1 MSKGP
6 GSAFPDTRLR
16 GIDPALGRA
25 ITMRTPKSPNSGV
38 THLPGGVS
46 ITPAPRRGGAATPPH
61 PWRMRVSAVDEAL
74 NVTVQDNG
82 ACIERRWTGDFYEIA
97 DLAEPLA
104 LAEGDNWI
112 YVAGVFDE
120 DPPNDLLSF
129 AIEVDNEKRER
140 IVTEDGEQTGLNIE
154 IGKIVVDGTAATI
167 TQRLKVP
174 IIVTQTCINAVPVW
188 VDLVSHIHI
197 DPPEEP

>member
-1 MSKGP
+1 MRKGP

-38 THLPGGVS
+38 KHLPGGVS
-46 ITPAPRRGGAATPPH
+46 ITPAPRRRAATPPH
-61 PWRMRVSAVDEAL
+61 PWRMLVSTIDEPL
-74 NVTVQDNG
+74 KVTVQDNG
-82 ACIERRWTGDFYEIA
+82 ACIERRWAGEFYEID
-97 DLAEPLA
+97 DLDEPLA
-104 LAEGDNWI
+104 LAEGDNWV

-129 AIEVDNEKRER
+129 AIEVDSEKRER
-140 IVTEDGEQTGLNIE
+140 VVTEDGEQTGLNIE
-154 IGKIVVDGTAATI
+154 IGKIVVEPFFATI

-174 IIVTQTCINAVPVW
+174 LIVTQTCINAVPVW

-197 DPPEEP
+197 DPPEDP